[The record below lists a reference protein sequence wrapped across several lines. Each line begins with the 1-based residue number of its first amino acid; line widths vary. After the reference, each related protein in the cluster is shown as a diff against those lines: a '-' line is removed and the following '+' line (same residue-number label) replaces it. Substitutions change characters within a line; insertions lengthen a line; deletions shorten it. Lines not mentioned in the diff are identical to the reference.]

1 MILFNDLPGHVQSGQ
16 YLWPAA
22 AFTGRFLIDNWS
34 TLNAETVVELGAGVG
49 LAGLIASK
57 LPGTKEVVLT
67 DYDHG
72 SLQLLNDNVELNRSR
87 EDTCQIGVEF
97 LEWGKTLK
105 RVNNCISSSKN
116 SSDEISIINS
126 DDDYECKNAS
136 SSSSVGETFSLVL
149 GTDLLYC
156 TEIVRPL
163 FKSAKLLMNTERNT
177 RFILVSSFNPGEE
190 IESLKIICC
199 KELGLMRHEI
209 LQLDEIQKNCRVEY
223 FEHLQP

>member
-1 MILFNDLPGHVQSGQ
+1 MILLNDLPGHVQSGQ

-22 AFTGRFLIDNWS
+22 AFTGRFLLDNWS

-49 LAGLIASK
+49 LAGLVASK
-57 LPGTKEVVLT
+57 LPGTKGVVLT

-87 EDTCQIGVEF
+87 EDTCEIGVEF

-126 DDDYECKNAS
+126 HDDYEFKKAS
-136 SSSSVGETFSLVL
+136 SSSSIGETFSLVL

-163 FKSAKLLMNTERNT
+163 FKSAKLLMNTEMNT

-190 IESLKIICC
+190 IELLKIACC
-199 KELGLMRHEI
+199 KELGLVRHEI
-209 LQLDEIQKNCRVEY
+209 LRLDEIQKVCRVEY